1 MQRLVIS
8 GLDTAIDRGTLY
20 FLIDN
25 FVAPKVNV
33 FKLNEQSKEN
43 PAVLVESYDIFSEV
57 GVLPFWMGMAV
68 YPSQGG

>member
-1 MQRLVIS
+1 
-8 GLDTAIDRGTLY
+8 LY
-20 FLIDN
+20 FLTDK
-25 FVAPKVNV
+25 FAAPKINV

-68 YPSQGG
+68 YPSHGG